1 MQKGASVAS
10 LLCEQ
15 VTMVS
20 LVISTCCL
28 MYTYNLAQQNKFMNK
43 TNMSLCITGS
53 RLCIVCED
61 WPDAAPTLCCYVATY
76 DKTGFATERP

>member
-1 MQKGASVAS
+1 MMQKGASVAS

-28 MYTYNLAQQNKFMNK
+28 MYTYNLAQQNKFKNK
-43 TNMSLCITGS
+43 INVSFCITGS
-53 RLCIVCED
+53 
-61 WPDAAPTLCCYVATY
+61 
-76 DKTGFATERP
+76 